1 MSPLSLLG
9 DCLYLN
15 MPNVDGFQV
24 LEYFKQR
31 NLFGRIP
38 VSIITG
44 DSSKEVIDRAFT
56 YPIVDMLQ
64 KPFNEV
70 NIKNCVEKTISYRK
84 VEEEETI

>member
-1 MSPLSLLG
+1 
-9 DCLYLN
+9 
-15 MPNVDGFQV
+15 MPNVDGFEV
-24 LEYFKQR
+24 LDYFK
-31 NLFGRIP
+31 NHDLFKQVP

-70 NIKNCVEKTISYRK
+70 NIKNIVEKTIRRY
-84 VEEEETI
+84 